1 MHISFSK
8 ELYPKSALLK
18 AAYAFTDR
26 AYVYLDANATHYEV
40 DIESKK
46 NGDIAEKEFMNELL
60 SQTVRLDVYSRTKNI
75 RELLLARSIA
85 STVIE
90 TPSEEAIEET
100 DSADID
106 GILRDW
112 FEDENKAE

>member
-8 ELYPKSALLK
+8 EIYPKSALLK
-18 AAYAFTDR
+18 AAYAFTDK
-26 AYVYLDANATHYEV
+26 AYVYLDATVDSYEV
-40 DIESKK
+40 DIEAK
-46 NGDIAEKEFMNELL
+46 NGSSVTEKEFMNELL
-60 SQTVRLDVYSRTKNI
+60 SQTVRLDVYKRTKNI

-90 TPSEEAIEET
+90 TPHAETIEET
-100 DSADID
+100 DNTDID

-112 FEDENKAE
+112 FEDDNKT

>member
-26 AYVYLDANATHYEV
+26 AYVYLDADPDRYEV
-40 DIESKK
+40 DIEAK
-46 NGDIAEKEFMNELL
+46 NGSGISEKEFMNELL

-75 RELLLARSIA
+75 RELLLARSVA

-90 TPSEEAIEET
+90 TPAEETIEET
-100 DSADID
+100 DSTDID

-112 FEDENKAE
+112 FEDEDKA